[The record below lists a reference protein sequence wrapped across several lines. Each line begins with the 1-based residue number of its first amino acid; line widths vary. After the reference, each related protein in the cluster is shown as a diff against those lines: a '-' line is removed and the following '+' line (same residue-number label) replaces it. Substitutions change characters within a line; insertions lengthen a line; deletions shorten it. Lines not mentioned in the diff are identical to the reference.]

1 MHQPRR
7 LIDVLARQMI
17 LEHVR
22 RLNNV
27 IINADQN
34 HVILVHACFL
44 STALPY
50 GQQFSARILAG
61 VPASPDGMPIS
72 APWSSIWSNPSPGAE
87 LAADGFG
94 S

>member
-7 LIDVLARQMI
+7 LIDVLGRQMI

-34 HVILVHACFL
+34 HVLFIHARLL

-61 VPASPDGMPIS
+61 VRASPDGMPIS
-72 APWSSIWSNPSPGAE
+72 EPWSLIWPNPSPGAE
-87 LAADGFG
+87 LAADGIG